1 MTSLRALYT
10 FFSHNVYDL
19 TEKIESYTAFKVRQN
34 WLKGMSRTENAI
46 DCGIST
52 GSVSNIMKTF
62 LDSLASYDIESIREF
77 VVHLRKQKI
86 SVEECALGYRIH
98 NIVNALGISEDEKK
112 LQIFLKDAH
121 DFCTRLDISPHII
134 QDILME
140 MIKIS
145 KDILPSQMKSHLQR
159 KIEEK
164 EALEDRLEKIKEEI
178 HKEEEAKYTA
188 EQNFALTKK
197 KIDVTSAEL
206 NWYANIKDGLE
217 REGLPVDDITF
228 LCRTVAT
235 IKKHTD
241 KEVFEALQKIN
252 ELENLDKEIE
262 SNKRT
267 RAILKTDIATMKDIH
282 SQYSEK
288 LSSEALL
295 LDSLDKIKRLG
306 IDSKDLE
313 ILIQVLNKIWS
324 ENAYKIGPLEIK
336 QRFFEILS
344 SYGKNLALEN
354 KIETLEYLI
363 SNLEN
368 EVQKNRSILLSQG
381 STGII
386 LRNLLNKGL
395 NENDIISVKMSLD
408 KSEKN
413 NLTAKNF
420 DVSPSLTQA
429 KSQNMIEANNEF
441 NITSASIS
449 TNQFISED
457 LDPSLE
463 KNKISMI
470 RHTDSDEN
478 DDDDFYEE
486 MRHLVQ

>member
-1 MTSLRALYT
+1 MTK
-10 FFSHNVYDL
+10 
-19 TEKIESYTAFKVRQN
+19 KIDAYIELKVIQN
-34 WLKGMSRTENAI
+34 WLKGMAREENAA

-52 GSVSNIMKTF
+52 GSVSNILQKW
-62 LDSLASYDIESIREF
+62 LASLFGYDIEAVRQF
-77 VVHLRKQKI
+77 ALQLRKQKI

-98 NIVNALGISEDEKK
+98 NILDALGISEDEKK
-112 LQIFLKDAH
+112 LQVFLKDAH
-121 DFCTRLDISPHII
+121 DFCTRLDISPQII

-178 HKEEEAKYTA
+178 HKEEEAKFIA

-197 KIDVTSAEL
+197 KIDITSAEL

-235 IKKHTD
+235 IKKHSD
-241 KEVFEALQKIN
+241 KEVFETLQKIN
-252 ELENLDKEIE
+252 EHENLDKEIE
-262 SNKRT
+262 SKKRT

-324 ENAYKIGPLEIK
+324 ENGYKIGPLEIK

-344 SYGKNLALEN
+344 SYGKNLALE
-354 KIETLEYLI
+354 KKKETLEYLI

-386 LRNLLNKGL
+386 LRNLLAKGL

-408 KSEKN
+408 ESEKN
-413 NLTAKNF
+413 NTAKNF
-420 DVSPSLTQA
+420 DVSPSCTQA
-429 KSQNMIEANNEF
+429 KSHNMIEANNEF

-449 TNQFISED
+449 TNQFISKD

-463 KNKISMI
+463 KNKIHVNEHI
-470 RHTDSDEN
+470 DFLFDES
-478 DDDDFYEE
+478 FLSE
-486 MRHLVQ
+486 LG